1 MELELLKEVAAAFGI
16 ENRTIIY
23 DECTIGHINSTFFVN
38 YREDPDT
45 HHYVFQKVNTNIFKK
60 PDELMF
66 NIFNVTEHIYKKTEA
81 EGLDPKRSTL
91 RFMKTTDGKM
101 GYIDRNGGYWRV
113 YRYVGNAHTLDKADS
128 TELFAKSGEAFGK
141 FQRQLSD
148 FDASILHESIPN
160 FHNTVS
166 RLNDF
171 KVALEKDVCGRAAS
185 IPDDIKFVLDRADK
199 CSYFVDGIA
208 SGKFP
213 LRVTHNDTKLNNML
227 IDDDTNEAICIID
240 LDTVMPG
247 SALYDFGDSI
257 RFGASS
263 ALEDET
269 DLSKVY
275 VRLDMFEA
283 YTQGFLRGVDGSL
296 TENEIRA
303 FPMGAYVIT
312 FETGIR
318 FLTDY
323 LNGDTYFRIHREGH
337 NLDRARNQFKLV
349 ASMEEQMDELNKI
362 VDKYAK

>member
-1 MELELLKEVAAAFGI
+1 MDINMLKDVAAAFGI
-16 ENRTIIY
+16 ENRELIY
-23 DECTIGHINSTFFVN
+23 NECTIGHINSTFFVN
-38 YREDPDT
+38 YTADPGT

-60 PDELMF
+60 PDEVMS
-66 NIFNVTEHIYKKTEA
+66 NIFYVTEHIAKKAES

-91 RFMKTTDGKM
+91 RFLRTTDGKF
-101 GYIDRNGGYWRV
+101 GYIDAEGGYWRV
-113 YRYVGNAHTLDKADS
+113 YRYVGNAHTLNTADS
-128 TELFAKSGEAFGK
+128 VELFAKSGEAFGK

-148 FDASILHESIPN
+148 FDASLLYESIPN

-171 KVALEKDVCGRAAS
+171 KAALEKDVCNRAND
-185 IPDDIKFVLDRADK
+185 IPDDIKFVLDRAEK

-208 SGKFP
+208 SGKIP

-227 IDDDTNEAICIID
+227 IDDTTGEAICIID

-247 SALYDFGDSI
+247 SSCYDFGDSI

-275 VRLDMFEA
+275 IRMDLFDA
-283 YTQGFLRGVDGSL
+283 YTEGFLKGVGGSL
-296 TENEIRA
+296 TENEIRS

-349 ASMEEQMDELNKI
+349 ASMEEQMDEMNKI
-362 VDKYAK
+362 VEKYI